1 MHRKIRELKSLLLK
15 AGFTYK
21 PAKDSHTKWSH
32 PQLPQSIIIAGKDS
46 SDAKS
51 YLEKQVDVALT
62 DLKKL
67 EDSEE

>member
-1 MHRKIRELKSLLLK
+1 MPRKIRELKTLLLK
-15 AGFTYK
+15 AGFTHK
-21 PAKDSHTKWSH
+21 SAKGSHTKWFH
-32 PQLPQSIIIAGKDS
+32 PQLSQSIIIAGKDS

-51 YLEKQVDVALT
+51 YLEKQVDAALA